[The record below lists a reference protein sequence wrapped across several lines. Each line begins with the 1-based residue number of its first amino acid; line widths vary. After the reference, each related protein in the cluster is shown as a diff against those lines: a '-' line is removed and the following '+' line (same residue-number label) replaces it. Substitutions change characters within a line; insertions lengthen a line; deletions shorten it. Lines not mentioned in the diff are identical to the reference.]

1 MMPMLAQTNAIILAA
16 GKGTRMKSDVLKVLH
31 HVAGK
36 PMLAYVLNA
45 VQSCAPNIY
54 VVVGHQ
60 SDNVRSIFTNN
71 SLTFVEQT
79 EQLGTGHAVQQV
91 IPYLQNSAA
100 EHTLI
105 LAGDCPLI
113 QKSTLESLLDTHCQ
127 TKAAATILTTHMTD
141 PFGYGRI
148 LRSEHNHISGIKE
161 QKDCSDDQAKIT
173 EINSGIYVFNTSLLL
188 NYISQ
193 LQSNNT
199 QKEYYLTDII
209 HILTDNGHTI
219 SGMITDDSN
228 EIIGIN
234 TPTDL
239 AKVNDILLSKNNH
252 IA

>member
-1 MMPMLAQTNAIILAA
+1 MLHKTNAIILAA
-16 GKGTRMKSDVLKVLH
+16 GKGSRMKSDIPKVLH

-36 PMLAYVLNA
+36 PMLSYVLEA
-45 VQSCAPNIY
+45 VHSCDPNIY

-60 SDNVRSIFTNN
+60 AHTVRSTFTHP

-91 IPYLQNSAA
+91 IPYLKDSLS

-113 QKSTLESLLDTHCQ
+113 QTSTLESLLETHCH
-127 TKAAATILTTHMTD
+127 TKAAATILTTHMKD

-148 LRSEHNHISGIKE
+148 LRTEQDHISGIKE
-161 QKDCSDDQAKIT
+161 QKDCSEDEASIT
-173 EINSGIYVFNTSLLL
+173 EINSGIYVFNTPLLL
-188 NYISQ
+188 NYIDQ
-193 LQSNNT
+193 LQSNNN

-209 HILTDNGHTI
+209 HIFTKNGHTI
-219 SGMITDDSN
+219 SGMITDDPN

-234 TPTDL
+234 TPIDL
-239 AKVNDILLSKNNH
+239 AKVNDIVLSKNNVTM
-252 IA
+252 